1 VLMAAC
7 EHTRLRARP
16 SGGMHL
22 SLEVGISETLLAL
35 DIAQLRP
42 PASPHQQ
49 VRDMTR
55 RQAVLQV
62 AQTQRLLADRL
73 DLPIEI
79 HQQHPV
85 ALQQALVLQEPPR
98 ARREPPSRHMPLTPI
113 HARHPHRRAA
123 PQLIQR
129 KIRQAPP
136 DLFSANT
143 NARLERPR
151 HSDLN
156 AGGRR
161 HSEDDTPATGRLPSG
176 PSRSPAWLL
185 LLQGCRGSTTVA
197 VLVSARCGSVGA
209 AAQRRAMPARQ
220 VRSRTTVR
228 D

>member
-1 VLMAAC
+1 
-7 EHTRLRARP
+7 
-16 SGGMHL
+16 MHL

-129 KIRQAPP
+129 RSARHPRISSPP
-136 DLFSANT
+136 TQTHASKGPATATSTPAVDVT
-143 NARLERPR
+143 RKTIRPR
-151 HSDLN
+151 PDASRAAPAAHQPGFSSSKDVAARRQLLSWFPRD
-156 AGGRR
+156 AGPSAPLPRDAQCRQGRCDR
-161 HSEDDTPATGRLPSG
+161 GRLFG
-176 PSRSPAWLL
+176 IESRFAAGQRERL
-185 LLQGCRGSTTVA
+185 R
-197 VLVSARCGSVGA
+197 AR
-209 AAQRRAMPARQ
+209 
-220 VRSRTTVR
+220 
-228 D
+228 